1 MFIDGFEDY
10 ISYINFN
17 ENLSIQIARK
27 INYCCYCCFRSSRTN
42 IFEWLFYLIIV

>member
-10 ISYINFN
+10 ISYIYFN

-27 INYCCYCCFRSSRTN
+27 INYCCFRSSRTK
-42 IFEWLFYLIIV
+42 IFEWSFYLIIV